1 MTETLWAAVI
11 SGCFGI
17 IGVLIGFVLGKIA
30 WGFLY
35 VKVEAKDKDL
45 EIVKEIV
52 KQKIKLNFGFY
63 NASGKNKVIS
73 NLKLLF
79 INSKKSLPLAIP
91 IKDLKTLQS
100 QVVGYTIQTVGINNI
115 LPKTGLDIEGQFEL
129 KEDELA
135 IAKQA
140 KKIYIQYQNDKFET
154 VEKKLSATDFSR
166 LIEFLNKD

>member
-17 IGVLIGFVLGKIA
+17 VGVLIGFVLGKIA

-35 VKVEAKDKDL
+35 VKVEAEEKDL
-45 EIVKEIV
+45 EIDKENVKH
-52 KQKIKLNFGFY
+52 KIKINFAFY

-79 INSKKSLPLAIP
+79 INSKKSLPLVIP
-91 IKDLKTLQS
+91 IKDLKTLQRK
-100 QVVGYTIQTVGINNI
+100 VIGYTIQEVGINNI

-129 KEDELA
+129 KENELV

-140 KKIYIQYQNDKFET
+140 KKIYIQYQNDKFRK
-154 VEKKLSATDFSR
+154 VEKKLSATYFSR
-166 LIEFLNKD
+166 LIDFISKN